1 MNKTAYLNDLCSAC
15 EKFGLIPVLA
25 MFGNGL
31 HFRIPM
37 TQTLWDTSIDDLNLT
52 VRARNGLMRA
62 GTDTIGKVAEL
73 IMDDD
78 GLAKVRNLGRKSIA
92 EIKTAIL
99 AEGYKNLDY
108 STRLEFWCD
117 FIESNHLT

>member
-1 MNKTAYLNDLCSAC
+1 MNRTSYLNDLCTAS
-15 EKFGLIPVLA
+15 EKLGVIPVLS

-37 TQTLWDTSIDDLNLT
+37 TQDLWDTSIDELNLT
-52 VRARNGLMRA
+52 VRSRNGLMRA

-73 IMDDD
+73 IMNDD
-78 GLAKVRNLGRKSIA
+78 GLNKVRNLGRKSVA

-99 AEGYKNLDY
+99 AEGYKQLD
-108 STRLEFWCD
+108 SKARLIFWND
-117 FIESNHLT
+117 FIDRNNIA

>member
-1 MNKTAYLNDLCSAC
+1 MNRTSYVNDLCVAT
-15 EKFGLIPVLA
+15 EKLGLISVLS

-37 TQTLWDTSIDDLNLT
+37 TQALWDTTIDELNLT
-52 VRARNGLMRA
+52 VRSRNGLMRA

-73 IMDDD
+73 IMNDD
-78 GLAKVRNLGRKSIA
+78 GLSKVRNLGRKSIA

-99 AEGYKNLDY
+99 AEGYNQLDH
-108 STRLEFWCD
+108 TARLVFWQD
-117 FIESNHLT
+117 FIDSNNIS

>member
-1 MNKTAYLNDLCSAC
+1 MNTASYLNDLCSATD
-15 EKFGLIPVLA
+15 KFGVVPVVA

-37 TQTLWDTSIDDLNLT
+37 TQELWDTSIDELNLT

-73 IMDDD
+73 IMNDE
-78 GLAKVRNLGRKSIA
+78 GLNKVRNLGRKSIS

-99 AEGYKNLDY
+99 TEGYKGLDQ
-108 STRLEFWCD
+108 SAQLTFWKD
-117 FIESNHLT
+117 FIEANHIA

>member
-1 MNKTAYLNDLCSAC
+1 MNRTSCLNDLCAAA
-15 EKFGLIPVLA
+15 EKLGLIPVLF

-37 TQTLWDTSIDDLNLT
+37 TQALWDTSIDELNLT
-52 VRARNGLMRA
+52 VRSRNGLMRA

-73 IMDDD
+73 IMHDD
-78 GLAKVRNLGRKSIA
+78 GLNKVRNLGRKSVA

-99 AEGYKNLDY
+99 AEGYKQLDHKA
-108 STRLEFWCD
+108 RLVFWQD
-117 FIESNHLT
+117 FIEHNNIA